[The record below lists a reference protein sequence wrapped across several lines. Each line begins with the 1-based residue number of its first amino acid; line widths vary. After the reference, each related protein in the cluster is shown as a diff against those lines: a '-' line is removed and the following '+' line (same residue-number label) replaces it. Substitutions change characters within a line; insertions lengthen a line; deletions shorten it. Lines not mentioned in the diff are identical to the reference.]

1 MSQENPKI
9 TAKAKEFD
17 QELEKFMRKY
27 ADKLNHEEAYQ
38 AVVMML
44 ARSMGAYIAHQQKG
58 GKTKEEVVE
67 IMRQIVSQK
76 WNNPGVPLKLH

>member
-17 QELEKFMRKY
+17 QELEKFMLKY

-67 IMRQIVSQK
+67 TMRQIVSQK
-76 WNNPGVPLKLH
+76 WNNPDTPLN